1 MAEWSK
7 ALVLGTSLRAWV
19 RIPLQSRFIF
29 FSPGRRWA
37 HLLLVVPRHLC
48 RRSYTKVP
56 PQTCQLLS
64 PTAPPPTFSSHTIR
78 TLVTQTVYQTT
89 KLHPLLVE
97 LRAPNE
103 YLVIHTSYLHSFS
116 VRTNVVYKDV
126 IELGEPSNQSG
137 SPSPLWWRPPTYEQN
152 DPYSTNIDRGHSRH
166 TNYQI
171 DTRTYDTGLHDGAC
185 VLTRVPALS

>member
-19 RIPLQSRFIF
+19 RIPLQSRFFLFPVGDGLI
-29 FSPGRRWA
+29 SYSWRRI
-37 HLLLVVPRHLC
+37 VPRHLC
-48 RRSYTKVP
+48 SRSYTKVP

-64 PTAPPPTFSSHTIR
+64 PTAPQPTFSSHTIR

-171 DTRTYDTGLHDGAC
+171 DTRTYDTDLHDRAC
-185 VLTRVPALS
+185 V